1 MVVIPSVPGRKYYEE
16 RNKKDVASSGDWNQ
30 SVDSMNK
37 KLDSIN
43 EGSNSINNGL
53 DSMNKGLDS
62 MNKGLDSVN
71 EKLDSLNEDLDT
83 LKENTNSIH
92 ENFVEMLN
100 ALDGISNYAPK
111 NETDF
116 KESEESKEEPKTR

>member
-43 EGSNSINNGL
+43 EGSDSINN
-53 DSMNKGLDS
+53 GLDS

-71 EKLDSLNEDLDT
+71 EKLDSLNEDLDSFLNT
-83 LKENTNSIH
+83 LREINSH
-92 ENFVEMLN
+92 
-100 ALDGISNYAPK
+100 SNYAQ
-111 NETDF
+111 NGTDF
-116 KESEESKEEPKTR
+116 RESEESKEEPKTR